1 MENNSLLIFKAISNF
16 VRDLNE
22 SFGTKQRSLQLYAR
36 LVSKTTIAHEAPIT
50 KHVNAFRTFCKENS
64 EAIST
69 KNKNKLV
76 NNKIIYSDKVY
87 INMGLIFQNSDKHE
101 TETIWKHI
109 LAITAIIDP
118 SSKAKDLLRDSLKGS
133 GAEQN
138 FLSDIINKVESNVN
152 HDASNPMEA
161 VSSIMSSGVF
171 TDLMGGMSNGLQSGE
186 LDIGKLLGAVQ
197 GMVTSLGTMSGGAGS
212 PENMPDLG
220 AMVGQMTSMMNNLQ
234 KDVPDSS
241 PTLPEDHSTPSEL
254 DKVD

>member
-1 MENNSLLIFKAISNF
+1 
-16 VRDLNE
+16 
-22 SFGTKQRSLQLYAR
+22 
-36 LVSKTTIAHEAPIT
+36 
-50 KHVNAFRTFCKENS
+50 
-64 EAIST
+64 
-69 KNKNKLV
+69 
-76 NNKIIYSDKVY
+76 
-87 INMGLIFQNSDKHE
+87 MGLIFQNSDKYE

-133 GAEQN
+133 GAEKN

-171 TDLMGGMSNGLQSGE
+171 TELMGGMSNGLQNGE

-220 AMVGQMTSMMNNLQ
+220 AMVGQMTNMMNNLQ
-234 KDVPDSS
+234 KDVPDPKPDDSA
-241 PTLPEDHSTPSEL
+241 PTPSEL